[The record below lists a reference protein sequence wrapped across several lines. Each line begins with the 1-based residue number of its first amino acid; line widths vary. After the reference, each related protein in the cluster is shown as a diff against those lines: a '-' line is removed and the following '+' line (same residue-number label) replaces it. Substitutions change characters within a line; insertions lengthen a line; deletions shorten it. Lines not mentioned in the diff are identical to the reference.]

1 MEWVYEYYL
10 YPEMAV
16 FFFDLMKIMI
26 LPFMIKTYER
36 TEDPWL
42 ISIGLLK

>member
-10 YPEMAV
+10 YPEMVV
-16 FFFDLMKIMI
+16 FFFWFDENYDPAIM
-26 LPFMIKTYER
+26 FKTYER

-42 ISIGLLK
+42 ISVGLLK